1 MREIEVPVL
10 ICGGSLVGMSAALFL
25 GQHGIRS
32 LAAEY
37 HRGTAIHPRAAL
49 ATQRTIE
56 LFRGAGLEEIICRR
70 SAEQFVQNGG
80 IVARHWAP
88 TPFR

>member
-49 ATQRTIE
+49 ATRRTHSPAR
-56 LFRGAGLEEIICRR
+56 LARPTGNAGAARL
-70 SAEQFVQNGG
+70 
-80 IVARHWAP
+80 VAA
-88 TPFR
+88 